1 MEKKNKME
9 KHGRMKAH
17 RVSKTPNFRKSDTKK
32 KKKKSMKEMKG
43 GRREKSG
50 PHLPSSFLKE
60 IGIQKPISNSS
71 DQVEGDDESD
81 DLYEYVEKLPEEE
94 RKENRR
100 FDQVEN
106 YDYELP
112 EEFEDEDVP
121 SDEEDDGEEDDGED
135 DEEEKGDDAEKH
147 VRMLQSITGLP
158 AKAFEDKPRKDAVLS
173 DIHGDFGQ
181 EKISINDLLDP
192 LHGTTGYSKLRKRL
206 HQLEKAPMA
215 IQAPLPKV
223 EKEKLE
229 RKVAY
234 EQSKKD
240 ITKWEPLVKRNR
252 EAPTLFFGEKINL
265 GVNTVG
271 AIAAGHEPRTEF
283 EKKMAE
289 LIGVPEIREAQ
300 KNDGFKILELNKV
313 SIEDV
318 RDRQNYLAKMRSL
331 LFRHEM
337 KAKHIKNIKSKTY
350 HRILKKQRQKTASS
364 EINVDPEEAKEL
376 AIKQEFKRA
385 EERMT
390 LKHKNSS
397 KWAKRILKRGLKAQD
412 DGTRTAIADQLH
424 QHALL
429 TRKMNSM
436 NENSS
441 SDESTN
447 DDSDYLSP
455 GSDNEGVS
463 KILNKAK
470 NKTIKAMEDEDEIPK
485 SGVFSL
491 PFMERGLKKQKD
503 AAFEE
508 ARLALEEYELSL
520 GKLGED
526 DETGPSTEIKTGRR
540 VFGGIKLQP
549 VRPNMNH
556 NGSDSEGD
564 FEIREE
570 EDLPKVEIVQQD
582 VHIRS
587 ALVPDDDIETGQE
600 TIYKE
605 FGDIVKNPGSKTTYD
620 VAIFASDSWR
630 KCKQMGDKNPSE
642 NVKAVDDNIATSSRD
657 SVGDEYNSDSESELE
672 MVDGFLSSDP
682 KSDDYKLPSQDDL
695 IRRAFAGD
703 DVEMEFEKEKMDV
716 LNEENPQPEKPVL
729 LPGWGQWTHIQRKK
743 GIPSV
748 ITEEHERAKRKR
760 DEALKKRKDAHLK
773 HVIISEKIDK
783 KAEKLHANTLPFPYT
798 SKDVYEQS
806 IRMPIGPDYNPAIS
820 IGALNRPAVVKRTG
834 VIIKPIKYE
843 DVDPHGK
850 YEESKVTKTTHK
862 PKKNKHAESKK
873 SIQKP
878 MTKKAKLAG
887 GKVSRK

>member
-1 MEKKNKME
+1 
-9 KHGRMKAH
+9 MKLH
-17 RVSKTPNFRKSDTKK
+17 RLSKLPNVTKSKT
-32 KKKKSMKEMKG
+32 KKKSMKETKD
-43 GRREKSG
+43 GRRAKSG

-60 IGIQKPISNSS
+60 IGIQRPVPNLS

-81 DLYEYVEKLPEEE
+81 DLYEYEEEVPEEE

-100 FDQVEN
+100 FEQVDN
-106 YDYELP
+106 YEYELP

-121 SDEEDDGEEDDGED
+121 SDEDDGEEDDGEED
-135 DEEEKGDDAEKH
+135 DEEEKGSAIEKH
-147 VRMLQSITGLP
+147 ARMLQSITGLP
-158 AKAFEDKPRKDAVLS
+158 AKAFEDKQRKDVVLS
-173 DIHGDFGQ
+173 DVHGDFGQ
-181 EKISINDLLDP
+181 EKISINDLLDS
-192 LHGTTGYSKLRKRL
+192 LHGKTGYSKLRKRL
-206 HQLEKAPMA
+206 HLLEKAPMA

-223 EKEKLE
+223 VKEKLE

-252 EAPTLFFGEKINL
+252 EAPTLFLGEKLNL
-265 GVNTVG
+265 GVKTVG
-271 AIAAGHEPRTEF
+271 AIAAEHEPRTEF

-289 LIGVPEIREAQ
+289 LVCVPEIMEAQ
-300 KNDGFKILELNKV
+300 RNDGFKILELNKV

-318 RDRQNYLAKMRSL
+318 KDRQNYLAKMRSL

-350 HRILKKQRQKTASS
+350 HRILKKQRQKTASA
-364 EINVDPEEAKEL
+364 ETDIDPEEAKVL

-397 KWAKRILKRGLKAQD
+397 KWAKRILKRGLKVQD

-424 QHALL
+424 QHTLL

-441 SDESTN
+441 SDESSDN
-447 DDSDYLSP
+447 DSDELSP

-463 KILNKAK
+463 KILKKAK
-470 NKTIKAMEDEDEIPK
+470 DKTIKAMEEEDEIPK

-491 PFMERGLKKQKD
+491 PFMERGFKKQKD
-503 AAFEE
+503 AAAEE
-508 ARLALEEYELSL
+508 ARLALQEYELSL

-526 DETGPSTEIKTGRR
+526 EETVPSTEIKTGRR
-540 VFGGIKLQP
+540 VFGGVKLQP
-549 VRPNMNH
+549 VRPITRELDNH
-556 NGSDSEGD
+556 NGSDSEGE

-570 EDLPKVEIVQQD
+570 DSPKVEIVQQD
-582 VHIRS
+582 VHIQS
-587 ALVPDDDIETGQE
+587 ALVPNDDIETGQE

-605 FGDIVKNPGSKTTYD
+605 FGDIVKNPGSKTTYE

-630 KCKQMGDKNPSE
+630 KMGGKNPSE
-642 NVKAVDDNIATSSRD
+642 NVKAVDDHIAPSSRD
-657 SVGDEYNSDSESELE
+657 SVGDEDNSDSDSEME
-672 MVDGFLSSDP
+672 MVDGFLSSNP

-703 DVEMEFEKEKMDV
+703 DVEMEFEKEKMLV
-716 LNEENPQPEKPVL
+716 LNEENPEPEKPIL
-729 LPGWGQWTHIQRKK
+729 IPGWGQWTHIQKKK

-760 DEALKKRKDAHLK
+760 EEALKKRKDAHLK

-783 KAEKLHANTLPFPYT
+783 KAEKLHAKTLPFPYT
-798 SKDVYEQS
+798 SNDVYERS

-820 IGALNRPAVVKRTG
+820 IGALNRPAVVKRSG

-850 YEESKVTKTTHK
+850 YEESKERKKIKQK
-862 PKKNKHAESKK
+862 PKKNKHEESKKSKK

-878 MTKKAKLAG
+878 IAKKAKLAG
-887 GKVSRK
+887 GEVSRK